1 MTHARQSLWRSLSS
15 LALLAC
21 CALPPAGDAANLAFL
36 KNSPAYYFQPEDTDL
51 MMKNAHQVLDSS
63 DPAAKQEWSN
73 PKTGASGLA
82 EVRGQFTATDGA
94 PCKRLRVVNKVKTVE
109 SDATYT
115 VCKYPKRGW
124 VVNVDAQPA
133 K

>member
-1 MTHARQSLWRSLSS
+1 MTYPRRTPWRSLS
-15 LALLAC
+15 
-21 CALPPAGDAANLAFL
+21 LAFL
-36 KNSPAYYFQPEDTDL
+36 ACSAISAVEAANMEFLKKSPASYFKPQDTDL
-51 MMKNAHQVLDSS
+51 MKQNANQVLDSA
-63 DPAAKQEWSN
+63 DPAARQEWSN

-82 EVRGQFTATDGA
+82 EVRGQFTATDGV
-94 PCKRLRVVNKVKTVE
+94 PCKRLRVVNKVKSLE

-124 VVNVDAQPA
+124 VVNDDAQPA